1 MIITKLEFLER
12 ARIDPPTLEVWIEE
26 EWLIPTRS
34 APEPVF
40 SEADLARAK
49 LIHDLIDD
57 MGVNAEGVGVVL
69 SLLDQLHG
77 LRRAMAEVL
86 KEVHHRSGQSG
97 EQGAGPSGNEV
108 QDGG

>member
-40 SEADLARAK
+40 SEADLAR
-49 LIHDLIDD
+49 
-57 MGVNAEGVGVVL
+57 EP
-69 SLLDQLHG
+69 
-77 LRRAMAEVL
+77 
-86 KEVHHRSGQSG
+86 
-97 EQGAGPSGNEV
+97 AGPTPWPAPG
-108 QDGG
+108 DGGSFEGDSPQARTFGRTGRGAFGG